1 MEQNTLTKIDR
12 ALSDLLGQVEQ
23 VPATLRPFVLH
34 YIERKCKGVRQ
45 GRTTAAVT
53 VGGAA

>member
-1 MEQNTLTKIDR
+1 MKEKTLTQIDQ
-12 ALSDLLGQVEQ
+12 ALADLLNQVEQ
-23 VPATLRPFVLH
+23 VPETLRPYVLH